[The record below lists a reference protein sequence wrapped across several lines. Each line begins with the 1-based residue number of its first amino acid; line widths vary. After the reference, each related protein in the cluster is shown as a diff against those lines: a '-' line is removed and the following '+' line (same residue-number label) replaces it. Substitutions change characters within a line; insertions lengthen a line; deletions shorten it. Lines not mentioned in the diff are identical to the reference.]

1 MDYQKIIDK
10 MHEGIILL
18 EYTSLVSG
26 KHKIREV
33 TTCHKYLPRN
43 AQVFN
48 KDWTQNS
55 SDQKMLCY
63 DLEFEKWDD
72 IDINTIVAWQEIEGK
87 DWKVKMAQQTDL
99 NWDGNV

>member
-1 MDYQKIIDK
+1 MIDYQKIIDK

-26 KHKIREV
+26 DHKSREV

-48 KDWTQNS
+48 KNWVQNAG
-55 SDQKMLCY
+55 DTKILCY
-63 DLEFEKWDD
+63 DLEFQKWDD
-72 IDINTIVAWQEIEGK
+72 IDVNTITSWSEIEG
-87 DWKVKMAQQTDL
+87 DWKVKMLQQTDL
-99 NWDGNV
+99 NWDGNI